1 MQARSFIIDEA
12 QVKNGQVALSSED
25 SHHLLRVLRAE
36 PGDEIICK
44 IPGKKVYTCTLDDGG
59 KKQCL
64 LRVVSEKNV
73 PPKKTPRLSLWLSV
87 PRPSVLDSL
96 IPKMA
101 ELGLDNLRLVITQ
114 RSHLKKKNEIRLERF
129 EKLVLESLKQSGRD
143 ELPVLEPVQTFDE
156 LLKNLDQGEAQE
168 AQKILPWEEETGSL
182 TLRKLP
188 LQAGREKIFFIGPEG
203 GIANVEAEAL
213 KARGFVSVRLTPNIL
228 KVETAALFTLVH
240 LLPE

>member
-1 MQARSFIIDEA
+1 LQARSFIIDEA
-12 QVKNGQVALSSED
+12 QVQNGQVALSSED
-25 SHHLLRVLRAE
+25 SHHLLRVLRAV

-44 IPGKKVYTCTLDDGG
+44 IPGKKIYTCTLIEGG
-59 KKQCL
+59 KKHCVL
-64 LRVVSEKNV
+64 GVVNEKAV
-73 PPKKTPRLSLWLSV
+73 PPKKNPRLSLWLSV

-101 ELGLDNLRLVITQ
+101 ELGLDALRLIITE

-129 EKLVLESLKQSGRD
+129 EKLVVESLKQSGRD
-143 ELPVLEPVQTFDE
+143 ELLILEPVRTFDE
-156 LLKNLDQGEAQE
+156 VLRGLDQGEARE

-188 LQAGREKIFFIGPEG
+188 LQADREKIFFIGPEG
-203 GIANVEAEAL
+203 GIAPAEAGSL
-213 KARGFVSVRLTPNIL
+213 TARGFTSVRLTPNIL